1 MLTERNMT
9 LRQLRYIIAVAECG
23 SISAAA
29 EKLLVAQPS
38 LSKAVAELEEEMG
51 ITVFFRTPKGIHLS
65 EEGSKFLSY
74 ARQVVEQAELL
85 EEQYKGGHRARR
97 VFSISAQHYSFV
109 VNAFVEL
116 VRELGE
122 ERYEFTLR
130 ESRTHDII
138 EDVRTSRSELGV
150 IFLSSFNRRVIL
162 RIVEN
167 ADLRFTPL
175 FTASPHVF
183 VSRLNPLAGKS
194 SVTLADLKPF
204 PRLTYEQGLMNSFY
218 YSEELHST
226 EESPKNLI
234 VTDRATLFNLL
245 IGLDGYTISSGILS
259 SDLNG
264 TDIVAI
270 PLVSDE
276 KMEIGYIAPKG
287 RPLSAAGERYLK
299 HLEEYIKDYKA

>member
-1 MLTERNMT
+1 MT

-183 VSRLNPLAGKS
+183 VSRRNPLAVKS

-226 EESPKNLI
+226 EESSKNLI

>member
-1 MLTERNMT
+1 MT

-38 LSKAVAELEEEMG
+38 LSKAVAELEDEMG

-183 VSRLNPLAGKS
+183 VSRRNPLAGKN

>member
-183 VSRLNPLAGKS
+183 VSRRNPLAGKS

-299 HLEEYIKDYKA
+299 HLEEYIKDYNA

>member
-1 MLTERNMT
+1 M
-9 LRQLRYIIAVAECG
+9 
-23 SISAAA
+23 
-29 EKLLVAQPS
+29 
-38 LSKAVAELEEEMG
+38 
-51 ITVFFRTPKGIHLS
+51 
-65 EEGSKFLSY
+65 
-74 ARQVVEQAELL
+74 
-85 EEQYKGGHRARR
+85 
-97 VFSISAQHYSFV
+97 
-109 VNAFVEL
+109 
-116 VRELGE
+116 
-122 ERYEFTLR
+122 
-130 ESRTHDII
+130 
-138 EDVRTSRSELGV
+138 
-150 IFLSSFNRRVIL
+150 IL

-183 VSRLNPLAGKS
+183 VSRRNPLAGKS